1 MTDTW
6 RPGVLGT
13 TGSFGA
19 IQVTTGASG
28 STPTKILDTDRN
40 LSNLASVSASG
51 DIQGNAG
58 EFESAQVKD
67 LTSGR
72 VVLAGTN
79 GELQDNGNLTFDGS
93 TLAVTGDATVSG
105 DATVTGD
112 ISAASGSFSGDMT
125 ITGDLTVNGTTTTVN
140 STAVSLG
147 DRIIELNSA
156 QAAGDS
162 GLKVFDADSPE
173 TTGSLLYDST
183 DHRWKGGEEGS
194 ESILVDRGSNES
206 ITGTKTFTALTASS
220 ADINGGTV
228 DGADVTVGSGKTL
241 DVSAGTLT
249 LADDQISGD
258 KVEGGTIASITISQ
272 LGGAMDANSQAMTN
286 VNIDSGNIDG
296 ATIATSDITVGA
308 SKTLDVSAGT
318 LTLADDQISG
328 DKVEGG
334 TIAATTITTLTS
346 TTINASTVSASSYMS
361 ASSFEVDGQA
371 SISYDSSALD
381 FSNGDAG
388 AALSA
393 NHFSASVE
401 LQGASLAVSGASD
414 LGAVTMAGALD
425 ANSTADFQGAVN
437 MQAGLTVAGA
447 LDANSTADFQGAVN
461 LQAGLTVAGAIDAN
475 STADFQGAV
484 NLQAGLTVAGAA
496 DFNGGVAANTMAVE
510 DLTSGRIVIA
520 GTGGELEDNASFL
533 YNGTDM
539 SLNGGTIQM
548 SSSAQYTADGGDKY
562 VSVAKVYAEGKGA
575 YLSGVAYNQTQER
588 FAFRGDDDS
597 FQSIQADSYYAGAD
611 YQFAGGN
618 TTFSDGNLNFGSGT
632 GTISGDDLT
641 VGASEG
647 NFLKIQMGHK
657 PAEGGDPAASG
668 SVRFVDIEAN
678 EYMRVD
684 EEQISGSVAAK
695 FASLNLASGGTTISA
710 ILDEDG
716 LSSDSATALATQQSI
731 KAYVDAQLGSQ
742 DVDFAG
748 DSGTG
753 AVDLDTQSLLIEG
766 TSNEIETSASGQT
779 LTIGLPDDVTIGQDL
794 TVTRN
799 LAVNGNVDLGSD
811 TSDTISALG
820 LFDSH
825 LLPDGA
831 TRDIGSNDNRWGD
844 VYAAIST

>member
-1 MTDTW
+1 MTDTY
-6 RPGVLGT
+6 RPGILGT
-13 TGSFGA
+13 TGSFGS
-19 IQVTTGASG
+19 IQFTDGNDGGSQIEIMDSSQNLKNIQDVQVSGAVDFDSTLNVDGAATLG
-28 STPTKILDTDRN
+28 STLGVTGEAT
-40 LSNLASVSASG
+40 LASATVS
-51 DIQGNAG
+51 
-58 EFESAQVKD
+58 D

-72 VVLAGTN
+72 IVLAGTA
-79 GELQDNGNLTFDGS
+79 GALEDNGNLAFDGS
-93 TLAVTGDATVSG
+93 TL
-105 DATVTGD
+105 TVTGD
-112 ISAASGSFSGDMT
+112 ISAESGSFSGDMT

-156 QAAGDS
+156 QATGDS

-173 TTGSLLYDST
+173 TTGSFLYDST
-183 DHRWKGGEEGS
+183 AHRWKGGEEGS

-228 DGADVTVGSGKTL
+228 DGADVTVGDGKTL

-249 LADDQISGD
+249 LADNQISGD

-318 LTLADDQISG
+318 LTLANDQISG

-334 TIAATTITTLTS
+334 TINATTINTLTS
-346 TTINASTVSASSYMS
+346 TTVNATNVSASGYVS

-381 FSNGDAG
+381 FSTGGAG

-425 ANSTADFQGAVN
+425 ANS
-437 MQAGLTVAGA
+437 
-447 LDANSTADFQGAVN
+447 S
-461 LQAGLTVAGAIDAN
+461 
-475 STADFQGAV
+475 ADFQGAV

-496 DFNGGVAANTMAVE
+496 TFNGAGDFNSGLTASSMQVD
-510 DLTSGRIVIA
+510 DLTSGRV
-520 GTGGELEDNASFL
+520 T
-533 YNGTDM
+533 
-539 SLNGGTIQM
+539 
-548 SSSAQYTADGGDKY
+548 
-562 VSVAKVYAEGKGA
+562 
-575 YLSGVAYNQTQER
+575 
-588 FAFRGDDDS
+588 
-597 FQSIQADSYYAGAD
+597 YAGASGELQD
-611 YQFAGGN
+611 SANLAF
-618 TTFSDGNLNFGSGT
+618 DGT
-632 GTISGDDLT
+632 DLT
-641 VGASEG
+641 VGGDIRLNGNQVKNSDGTAMIDFGDSEG
-647 NFLKIQMGHK
+647 LAIGDGSIEVVIKGGVIKDAGGYDAFRLDDNGNTEAAYNFQVGSDLTVNGRDIILMG
-657 PAEGGDPAASG
+657 AEDGEANIKSNTSDVFMTLSGTASSNNRRVEVAGDMSG
-668 SVRFVDIEAN
+668 SGDA
-678 EYMRVD
+678 Y
-684 EEQISGSVAAK
+684 
-695 FASLNLASGGTTISA
+695 FASLDLNGTTQISS

-716 LSSDSATALATQQSI
+716 LTSDSATALATQQSI

-753 AVDLDTQSLLIEG
+753 AVDLDTQSLTIAG
-766 TSNEIETSASGQT
+766 TNNEIETSASGQT

-799 LAVNGNVDLGSD
+799 LAVDGNVDLGSD
-811 TSDTISALG
+811 SSDLITANG

-831 TRDIGSNDNRWGD
+831 TRNIGGSGANQRWGD
-844 VYAAIST
+844 VYATNVYTGDFHMKNERGDWTLFEESDHIRIRNNATGQEFKLDMTPVAE